1 MWTSI
6 IKDLLDSGLTQHK
19 IAELVGVAQTTI
31 SEMANGRIKEPGW
44 SKGQA
49 LIKLHAGI
57 FGHTVQPVQ
66 RNPVPH
72 GGTQEDAPD

>member
-6 IKDLLDSGLTQHK
+6 IKDLLDSGLTQHR

-49 LIKLHAGI
+49 LLKLHAE
-57 FGHTVQPVQ
+57 HCPK
-66 RNPVPH
+66 
-72 GGTQEDAPD
+72 DAACV